1 MDCQGFRSR
10 HLDYTEGTLDDATLV
25 ACERHRAECA
35 ACAAHDTRV
44 RRSLMVCHSVP
55 LTEHRCDL
63 TARVLA
69 GIRADRARTERRR
82 RVASWVGGCAA
93 CALAVA
99 SFFPRD
105 TAPAADARLV
115 GLSAAVRP
123 VLGEATPAPTPPS
136 PVSSPASVVPVVG
149 PMEPAQWV
157 DDSTDRQEH
166 VPPPLLR
173 PRFAPSA
180 SSSGFV
186 AVSLLAP

>member
-10 HLDYTEGTLDDATLV
+10 HLDYTEGTLDEATLV

-35 ACAAHDTRV
+35 ACAALDTRV

-82 RVASWVGGCAA
+82 RVMSWVGGCAA

-99 SFFPRD
+99 SFFPREE
-105 TAPAADARLV
+105 APVAEARIV
-115 GLSAAVRP
+115 GVSAP
-123 VLGEATPAPTPPS
+123 
-136 PVSSPASVVPVVG
+136 VPVVG

-157 DDSTDRQEH
+157 DDSTDRREH
-166 VPPPLLR
+166 PSSPPLR
-173 PRFAPSA
+173 PRLAPSA
-180 SSSGFV
+180 ASSGFV